1 MSPLFPAQRAN
12 REIPLMFAQYS
23 IRAKI
28 TAVVAFLLVALTGMG
43 LLAVKNMRAIN
54 ASTVDINTNWLPSVR
69 VLGELRAGIIT
80 YRNVIREHMLAET
93 LEEKEAA
100 EKTLA
105 TVVESNA
112 KIRQSYEPMISSPEE
127 RALFTEWSKL
137 WDAYRQGTL
146 EVVALSR
153 KEAGKIP
160 HEAHE
165 LNAKTVNKIG
175 LQSDEIL
182 KKDIDLNNAGAD
194 KAATD
199 AADNYA
205 FAFAML
211 AAILGVAVIV
221 GIGVG
226 IYLVRDVSSGIASIV
241 TPMQALGHGD
251 LTVQVPHQGE
261 RTEIGAMADVLQ
273 VFKEALIA
281 KKASDEAAARD
292 AEAKIERGRRVD
304 GITRDFESMIGEIV
318 QTVSSASGQLEASAG
333 SLTATA
339 ERSRELTT
347 TVAAASEEASTNVQ
361 SVASATEEMASSV
374 NEISRQVQESARIAS
389 EAVGQ
394 ARTTTDRVSE
404 LSKAAARIGDVVELI
419 NTIAG
424 QTNLLALNAT
434 IEAARAGEAG
444 RGFAV
449 VASEVKALAEQTA
462 KATGEIGQQISGIQA
477 ATQDSVGAIKEIS
490 GTIEKL
496 SEISSTI
503 AAAVEEQGAA
513 TQEIS
518 RNVQQAAQGTVQVS
532 SNIADVQRGASET
545 GLASSQVLA
554 AAKSLSGDS
563 NRLKLE
569 VGKFLDS
576 VRAA

>member
-1 MSPLFPAQRAN
+1 MLAKF
-12 REIPLMFAQYS
+12 S

-28 TAVVAFLLVALTGMG
+28 TAVVAVLLVAMTGMG
-43 LLAVKNMRAIN
+43 LLAVRNMRAIN
-54 ASTVDINTNWLPSVR
+54 ANTVDITTSWLPSVR
-69 VLGELRAGIIT
+69 VLGDLRAGVIT

-93 LEEKEAA
+93 AEEKQAA

-105 TVVESNA
+105 TVIQDNT
-112 KIRQSYEPMISSPEE
+112 KIRESYEKLITSPEE
-127 RALFTEWSKL
+127 RAIYNEWVQLWESYKKGTE
-137 WDAYRQGTL
+137 
-146 EVVALSR
+146 EVMALSR
-153 KEAGKIP
+153 NSVGKAP
-160 HEAHE
+160 HDAHE
-165 LNAKTVNKIG
+165 LNTKTVNPIG
-175 LQSDEIL
+175 IKADAIL

-194 KAATD
+194 AAGKD

-205 FAFAML
+205 SAFAIL
-211 AAILGVAVIV
+211 AAILGGAIILGIAV
-221 GIGVG
+221 GL
-226 IYLVRDVSSGIASIV
+226 YLIRDVSRGIASIV
-241 TPMQALGHGD
+241 RPMQALGSGD
-251 LTVQVPHQGE
+251 LTAQVPHQGE
-261 RTEIGAMADVLQ
+261 KTEIGAMADTLQ

-281 KKASDEAAARD
+281 KKAADEAAALD

-318 QTVSSASGQLEASAG
+318 ETVSSASTQLETSAG
-333 SLTATA
+333 TLTATA
-339 ERSRELTT
+339 ERAQELTT
-347 TVAAASEEASTNVQ
+347 IVAAASEEASTNVQ
-361 SVASATEEMASSV
+361 SVASATEELTSSV
-374 NEISRQVQESARIAS
+374 NEISRQVQESARMAG

-394 ARTTTDRVSE
+394 ARKTNGRIDE

-462 KATGEIGQQISGIQA
+462 KATGEIGQQITGIQA
-477 ATQDSVGAIKEIS
+477 ATQESVSDIREIS

-518 RNVQQAAQGTVQVS
+518 RNVQQAAQGTMQVS
-532 SNIADVQRGASET
+532 SNITDVQRGASET
-545 GLASSQVLA
+545 GSASSQVLSA
-554 AAKSLSGDS
+554 AQSLSGDS
-563 NRLKLE
+563 NRLKRE
-569 VGKFLDS
+569 VSKFLDS